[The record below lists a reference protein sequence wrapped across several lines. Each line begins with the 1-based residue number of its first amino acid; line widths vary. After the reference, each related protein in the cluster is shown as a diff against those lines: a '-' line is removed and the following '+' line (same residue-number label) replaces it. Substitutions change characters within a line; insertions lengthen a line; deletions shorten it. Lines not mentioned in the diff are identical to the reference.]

1 VSAAQL
7 ACKLQVPIPLVIVT
21 VFPAI
26 VQAPDAMILGLLL
39 AFVVAEMRNCEPNW
53 AVAGDPVNVTIG
65 VA

>member
-39 AFVVAEMRNCEPNW
+39 AFVVAETRNWEPNC